1 MDEKTNRLIEGEKN
15 VEVLQAWVKYTFSIT
30 RQLEEQ
36 NARLRTLI
44 EEKEAAKLVLLAGF
58 TEDLTSLRKLIFG
71 RKSEKRA
78 KEDSADRDQEEERL
92 LLHSETI
99 LPPPKESQVKPLP
112 TEEVV
117 HEIPPADLKVESE
130 LRGLANASE
139 SQWEKIEGLYEKST
153 EVTVIERSY
162 KVITNKR
169 AKYRLKPE
177 ANDSGK
183 EVIITAPYTTDRLL
197 PGCEYSVSFAVS
209 VVADKFVSHMPYE
222 RQTKEM
228 QSLGLRNMKTK
239 TLCNF
244 AAVVAAYLEPVVE
257 MIKKDLLA
265 SKRCLHL
272 DETTWPIQIKE
283 QDDGYMW
290 AASNA
295 DAVYFCFEPTRSG
308 SIIKDFLGTDYE
320 GIVMADGYKGYNFL
334 NSREKVKLA
343 RCWVHARR
351 NFFKIKDTNPQCN
364 EVLDLID
371 RLFALEHRAKDWD
384 ELRRLRN
391 EESRILME
399 LIQQWLEEKSK
410 EAIPET
416 KFYQAIKYCH
426 DYWNGLTLFLTDVR
440 VPLSNN
446 DVERS
451 IRHAV
456 MGRKN
461 AYGSRNHNGADVAG
475 IMYTI
480 IGSCKKI
487 GLDART
493 YIDWAL
499 RQAIRSENLMTPFEY
514 AKRERSQ

>member
-197 PGCEYSVSFAVS
+197 PG
-209 VVADKFVSHMPYE
+209 
-222 RQTKEM
+222 
-228 QSLGLRNMKTK
+228 
-239 TLCNF
+239 
-244 AAVVAAYLEPVVE
+244 
-257 MIKKDLLA
+257 
-265 SKRCLHL
+265 
-272 DETTWPIQIKE
+272 
-283 QDDGYMW
+283 
-290 AASNA
+290 
-295 DAVYFCFEPTRSG
+295 
-308 SIIKDFLGTDYE
+308 
-320 GIVMADGYKGYNFL
+320 
-334 NSREKVKLA
+334 
-343 RCWVHARR
+343 
-351 NFFKIKDTNPQCN
+351 
-364 EVLDLID
+364 
-371 RLFALEHRAKDWD
+371 
-384 ELRRLRN
+384 
-391 EESRILME
+391 
-399 LIQQWLEEKSK
+399 
-410 EAIPET
+410 
-416 KFYQAIKYCH
+416 
-426 DYWNGLTLFLTDVR
+426 
-440 VPLSNN
+440 
-446 DVERS
+446 
-451 IRHAV
+451 
-456 MGRKN
+456 
-461 AYGSRNHNGADVAG
+461 
-475 IMYTI
+475 
-480 IGSCKKI
+480 
-487 GLDART
+487 
-493 YIDWAL
+493 
-499 RQAIRSENLMTPFEY
+499 
-514 AKRERSQ
+514 